1 MFHNYNNNIF
11 AKSTLF
17 FWNGYKYSIKKQNI
31 FILTIIDYSFF
42 LFTFASEISTTN
54 FFNMPQISAF
64 YGLIILMNF
73 KDHSPP
79 HFHVWYGDYKVTV
92 TIKEGIVTGNMPQRA
107 LKMVFEWLEQHR
119 EELLQEW
126 EKAQK
131 GEQLTQIMPLQ

>member
-1 MFHNYNNNIF
+1 
-11 AKSTLF
+11 
-17 FWNGYKYSIKKQNI
+17 
-31 FILTIIDYSFF
+31 
-42 LFTFASEISTTN
+42 
-54 FFNMPQISAF
+54 MPQISAF